1 MEVNILFFQDMHD
14 SKYFWETD
22 WIRELFPSTTENT
35 YNLIQYEESKKYINP
50 ILVISTQTYNFID
63 RFIDN
68 NFILLHLSDETLTDT
83 NIYKYYN
90 HPNCKHVFR
99 NYWNE
104 NLYNTNITT
113 LPLGYKMGMFKDST
127 SKETQEYSNR
137 QYKWSFCGH
146 LIKSGRRSIIS
157 TIQHILP
164 YYGHEIKTWNA
175 SNSLNPIEYK
185 NVLKDTKIVPC
196 LIGNV
201 NIDTFRLYEALE
213 CGCVPIVN
221 KINHNMKQTKEYYK
235 QIFGNHPL
243 PVVDNMLN
251 ELQTTVTDL
260 LDNNFEEKR
269 RHIFSWY
276 NNYKGELKT
285 KLKSIVKNSFK
296 QNITSTPYSHIF
308 FICDKQN
315 EPERH
320 ANLCKQILDTELP
333 KEKYDFFTHIW
344 GNQITNEIR
353 QHYCKSDFSMQL
365 HNRSMQT
372 KPLTN
377 GEISLFLNHIE
388 CLRKIRKEYNN
399 GLFFIFESDVI
410 FCKDFENCLNNVCK
424 EVSCIDD
431 WDVINV
437 GEGIRET
444 SYAKSLGYPK
454 SPPITN
460 NIFTFHNE
468 DRHSCTE
475 GILWNYKSICK
486 FLTYFE
492 TKEDIDSPFD
502 TKMDVYSYLGEFKIY
517 WAYPTLVK
525 QGSICGLYKSLL
537 R

>member
-1 MEVNILFFQDMHD
+1 MELNNI
-14 SKYFWETD
+14 
-22 WIRELFPSTTENT
+22 
-35 YNLIQYEESKKYINP
+35 
-50 ILVISTQTYNFID
+50 
-63 RFIDN
+63 
-68 NFILLHLSDETLTDT
+68 
-83 NIYKYYN
+83 
-90 HPNCKHVFR
+90 
-99 NYWNE
+99 
-104 NLYNTNITT
+104 
-113 LPLGYKMGMFKDST
+113 
-127 SKETQEYSNR
+127 
-137 QYKWSFCGH
+137 
-146 LIKSGRRSIIS
+146 
-157 TIQHILP
+157 
-164 YYGHEIKTWNA
+164 
-175 SNSLNPIEYK
+175 
-185 NVLKDTKIVPC
+185 
-196 LIGNV
+196 
-201 NIDTFRLYEALE
+201 
-213 CGCVPIVN
+213 
-221 KINHNMKQTKEYYK
+221 
-235 QIFGNHPL
+235 
-243 PVVDNMLN
+243 
-251 ELQTTVTDL
+251 
-260 LDNNFEEKR
+260 
-269 RHIFSWY
+269 
-276 NNYKGELKT
+276 
-285 KLKSIVKNSFK
+285 
-296 QNITSTPYSHIF
+296 STPYSHIF

-320 ANLCKQILDTELP
+320 ADLCKQILDTELP

-353 QHYCKSDFSMQL
+353 QQYCKSDFSMQL
-365 HNRSMQT
+365 HNRNMIT
-372 KPLTN
+372 KPLSN

-388 CLRKIRKEYNN
+388 CLRKIRKEYSN

-468 DRHSCTE
+468 DRQSCTE
-475 GILWNYKSICK
+475 GILWNYDSICK

-492 TKEDIDSPFD
+492 LNEDIDSPFD